1 MCLSLQG
8 EDVLSTLS
16 PQMLCPS
23 TRSGQ
28 EKKKKVQGGFHREAL
43 GSQPE
48 PRTKCRFHLTM
59 TMASWVLWKCFFFQ
73 SP

>member
-28 EKKKKVQGGFHREAL
+28 EKKKVQGGLRREAL

-48 PRTKCRFHLTM
+48 PRAKCTM